1 METKYKGI
9 VEGQLYSLFGE
20 IKIDEIDDVVKK
32 NTITYED
39 LYIFFDNDFNVLQM
53 KNINQI
59 DLLKSLARVKI
70 RGMSMNVAYTLFL
83 KNILLNN

>member
-20 IKIDEIDDVVKK
+20 IKIDEMEVVVKN

-39 LYIFFDNDFNVLQM
+39 LCNFLDNDFNVLQM
-53 KNINQI
+53 KNVNQI
-59 DLLKSLARVKI
+59 DLIRSLIRVKNKGI
-70 RGMSMNVAYTLFL
+70 SMNVAYTLFL